1 MLNII
6 LLIFAVILCIVAV
19 FISYT
24 GIKLYNKN
32 EKNKDTFYKQFLNV
46 PAQLKYTFV
55 FNVFCVITVL
65 SIFIMNIL

>member
-1 MLNII
+1 MTNII
-6 LLIFAVILCIVAV
+6 LLIFATILCVVAV

-24 GIKLYNKN
+24 GIKLYND
-32 EKNKDTFYKQFLNV
+32 EKDKDTFYKQFLNV

-55 FNVFCVITVL
+55 FNIFCVITVL

>member
-1 MLNII
+1 MTNII
-6 LLIFAVILCIVAV
+6 LLIFATILCVVAV

-24 GIKLYNKN
+24 GIKRYNKN
-32 EKNKDTFYKQFLNV
+32 EKDKDTFYKQFLNV

-55 FNVFCVITVL
+55 FNIFCVITVL